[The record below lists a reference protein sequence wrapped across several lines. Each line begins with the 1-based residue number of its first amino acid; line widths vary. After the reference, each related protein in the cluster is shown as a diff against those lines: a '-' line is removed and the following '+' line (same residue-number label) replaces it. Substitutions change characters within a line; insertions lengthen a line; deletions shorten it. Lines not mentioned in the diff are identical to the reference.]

1 MCAIQHCLMA
11 PARVR
16 HLLTLFTL
24 PRCTCFSVFTSF
36 IKGVRPSDLNS
47 VIFQAALDMLRDD
60 LGVAFVSLE
69 TQAEVE
75 AEVEAKV
82 LLSERWESFQAARY
96 PR

>member
-1 MCAIQHCLMA
+1 MCAIQHCLVA

-69 TQAEVE
+69 TQAE
-75 AEVEAKV
+75 EVEAKV
-82 LLSERWESFQAARY
+82 PLSERWELFQAA
-96 PR
+96 PRQR